1 MRISDWSSDVCSS
14 DLRTGFD
21 FAQPLLRMDGSG
33 NIAPM
38 IRGFLTRRAEWPA
51 RIADPDALPPL
62 TLLWR
67 EVGSLARAIGGRIRP
82 LPPEPNPDSDPP
94 PEIGR
99 AHVWTPVN
107 NGDHAYRLLL

>member
-1 MRISDWSSDVCSS
+1 MSKWRLEGLDAAHGPSRRVPSTALQA
-14 DLRTGFD
+14 LRTGFD

-82 LPPEPNPDSDPP
+82 LPP
-94 PEIGR
+94 
-99 AHVWTPVN
+99 
-107 NGDHAYRLLL
+107 